1 MRSMAE
7 AIVERAAVASRT
19 LNVLMVL
26 PVNRGSSASIACS
39 SFAMPIPSIQGKAR
53 DAPTAYVGFLLAQ
66 VGVEAEVE
74 LVPQGKVGDADL
86 RTLVA

>member
-1 MRSMAE
+1 MAE

-26 PVNRGSSASIACS
+26 PVNRGSSASIIACS
-39 SFAMPIPSIQGKAR
+39 SFAMPIPSVQGKAR